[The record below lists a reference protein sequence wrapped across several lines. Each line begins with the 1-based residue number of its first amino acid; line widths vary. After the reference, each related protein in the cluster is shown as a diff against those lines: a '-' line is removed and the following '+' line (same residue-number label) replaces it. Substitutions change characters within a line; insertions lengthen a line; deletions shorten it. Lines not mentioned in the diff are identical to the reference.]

1 MLAVT
6 GGLRL
11 YGQIPAT
18 VWTRLTAIASIGD
31 TSISVEE
38 ANDWAVGDKIVI
50 APSYAERK

>member
-18 VWTRLTAIASIGD
+18 VWTRLTAIASIGA
-31 TSISVEE
+31 TSITVEE